1 MQIQGG
7 IKYFKEAM
15 QFRVIQSFQQ
25 IEINY
30 LGSKYYDTFNGERFP
45 RLNFRVFTVWT
56 RGTKNGG
63 PLFA

>member
-30 LGSKYYDTFNGERFP
+30 LGIQILRYFK
-45 RLNFRVFTVWT
+45 
-56 RGTKNGG
+56 RGKI
-63 PLFA
+63 P